1 MIRVIRF
8 TVLVV
13 VAFTKQEERKMQR
26 QQAKQKQVLLVSVVA
41 FVRESYLFCD
51 PCKCRFMESRNQQHH
66 AYC

>member
-51 PCKCRFMESRNQQHH
+51 SCKYRFMESRNQKHH